1 MLSDESQYRLMRLLE
16 DNPEASQREIAE
28 ALGISLGKVNYCLKA
43 LTDKGFVKLRNF
55 ASSRHKLRYAYILTP
70 TGMREKAAVT
80 RRFLKRKLAEHEQL
94 QREIEELKREA
105 RH

>member
-43 LTDKGFVKLRNF
+43 LTNKGFVKLRNF
-55 ASSRHKLRYAYILTP
+55 AESRHKLRYAYILTP
-70 TGMREKAAVT
+70 TGIREKAAVT
-80 RRFLKRKLAEHEQL
+80 QRFLKRKLAEHEQL

>member
-43 LTDKGFVKLRNF
+43 LTEKGFVKLRNF
-55 ASSRHKLRYAYILTP
+55 AESRHKLRYAYILTP
-70 TGMREKAAVT
+70 TGIREKAAVT
-80 RRFLKRKLAEHEQL
+80 QRFLKRKLAEHEQL
-94 QREIEELKREA
+94 QQEIEELKREA

>member
-43 LTDKGFVKLRNF
+43 LTEKGFVKLRNF
-55 ASSRHKLRYAYILTP
+55 ADSRHKLRYAYILTP
-70 TGMREKAAVT
+70 TGIREKAAVT